1 MARII
6 DSDFLHR
13 ALQHF
18 YGYSSFRT
26 GQEEIISEILHGK
39 PVLAVLPTG
48 AGKSICFQLPSL
60 LLKGV
65 TLVISPLISLMKDQA
80 EALTARGIPAAYL
93 DMSLIQN

>member
-13 ALQHF
+13 ALLHF

-26 GQEEIISEILHGK
+26 GQEEIISEILHGQ

-48 AGKSICFQLPSL
+48 AGKSIC
-60 LLKGV
+60 
-65 TLVISPLISLMKDQA
+65 
-80 EALTARGIPAAYL
+80 
-93 DMSLIQN
+93 

>member
-1 MARII
+1 MCYTFYNVNYSKQGSFMARII

-13 ALQHF
+13 ALLHF

-26 GQEEIISEILHGK
+26 GQEEIISEILHGQ

-60 LLKGV
+60 LL
-65 TLVISPLISLMKDQA
+65 
-80 EALTARGIPAAYL
+80 
-93 DMSLIQN
+93 

>member
-26 GQEEIISEILHGK
+26 GQEEIIRAHCIMKLH
-39 PVLAVLPTG
+39 T
-48 AGKSICFQLPSL
+48 
-60 LLKGV
+60 
-65 TLVISPLISLMKDQA
+65 
-80 EALTARGIPAAYL
+80 
-93 DMSLIQN
+93 

>member
-26 GQEEIISEILHGK
+26 GQEEI
-39 PVLAVLPTG
+39 TR
-48 AGKSICFQLPSL
+48 
-60 LLKGV
+60 
-65 TLVISPLISLMKDQA
+65 
-80 EALTARGIPAAYL
+80 TACVGSAAYGCRQEYL
-93 DMSLIQN
+93 LSAAFTAFERRDAGNLAADIADEGSGGGADGTRYSSRLS

>member
-26 GQEEIISEILHGK
+26 GQEEIISEILHGQ

-48 AGKSICFQLPSL
+48 AGKEYL
-60 LLKGV
+60 L
-65 TLVISPLISLMKDQA
+65 SAAFAAA
-80 EALTARGIPAAYL
+80 EGRDAGHLAA
-93 DMSLIQN
+93 DIR

>member
-26 GQEEIISEILHGK
+26 GQEEIISEIL
-39 PVLAVLPTG
+39 
-48 AGKSICFQLPSL
+48 C
-60 LLKGV
+60 
-65 TLVISPLISLMKDQA
+65 ISPLLVVGS
-80 EALTARGIPAAYL
+80 T
-93 DMSLIQN
+93 

>member
-26 GQEEIISEILHGK
+26 GQEEIISEILHVFK
-39 PVLAVLPTG
+39 
-48 AGKSICFQLPSL
+48 IF
-60 LLKGV
+60 
-65 TLVISPLISLMKDQA
+65 
-80 EALTARGIPAAYL
+80 
-93 DMSLIQN
+93 

>member
-26 GQEEIISEILHGK
+26 GQKL
-39 PVLAVLPTG
+39 
-48 AGKSICFQLPSL
+48 
-60 LLKGV
+60 
-65 TLVISPLISLMKDQA
+65 
-80 EALTARGIPAAYL
+80 
-93 DMSLIQN
+93 